1 MSNFLSKEYSVRE
14 ARCAKLEWT
23 DHVEAEGD
31 ESYGLGNFRSTS
43 PAFVVAFGKF
53 DKFEFELV
61 VWPKLTGR
69 P

>member
-1 MSNFLSKEYSVRE
+1 MLRLRE
-14 ARCAKLEWT
+14 MRVTVWE
-23 DHVEAEGD
+23 
-31 ESYGLGNFRSTS
+31 NFRSTS